1 MLGRT
6 HDRAALKHVKP
17 FLDDKRPADFSSL
30 NRFSSQLPAL
40 RVCDK
45 ALEAALMLLD
55 GDASAMYLQF
65 ENDGTQFKMVVEKT
79 TKKRDELIA
88 KVKKRIGEN

>member
-1 MLGRT
+1 M
-6 HDRAALKHVKP
+6 
-17 FLDDKRPADFSSL
+17 
-30 NRFSSQLPAL
+30 
-40 RVCDK
+40 RVCDR

-55 GDASAMYLQF
+55 GDASPMYPQF

-79 TKKRDELIA
+79 TKQRDELIA